1 VIVVDASVIVD
12 VLTEHFDTADLREL
26 LSAADELQA
35 PAVLDYEVVES
46 LRGLTLG
53 RRISR
58 ARALD
63 ALTDFEDLSIK
74 RWPLGDGLRRRALT
88 LGDNF
93 TAYDASYVALAEAL
107 DCPLVTRDQ
116 RLARAARDLVEV
128 EVR

>member
-1 VIVVDASVIVD
+1 MIVVDASVIVD
-12 VLTEHFDTADLREL
+12 VLTDPLDTADLREL
-26 LSAADELQA
+26 LSASDELHA

-53 RRISR
+53 GRISA

-63 ALTDFEDLSIK
+63 ALTDFEDLSVK
-74 RWPLGDGLRRRALT
+74 RWPMGDGLRRRALT
-88 LGDNF
+88 LGHNF

-107 DCPLVTRDQ
+107 ECPLVTRDQ